1 MSRRLPPLSWLRAF
15 EATARHLSFTR
26 AAEELNVTPSA
37 LSHHVR
43 QLEEHLGTEV
53 FLRKSRE
60 IALTETG
67 ARLLPFMTDGLDRL
81 AEGFAQLDPDTP
93 DNILVVSTG
102 PAFAAKW
109 LAPRMSRFVDRHPE
123 IEIRIAASL
132 KLVDFVADQVD
143 AGIRFGAGNYPGLH
157 IEWLA
162 DDFLTPMVSPD
173 LLPEGR
179 PFDADDLR
187 RLPLLHDDSLESFPG
202 VGEWSEWLKAA
213 GITGIDTSRGP
224 RFSHADH
231 ALDAAADGAG
241 AALGRVVLAGR
252 DLARGRLVAPFDL
265 RLPTGLSFCFV
276 CPPTAR
282 GRPKVEAFREWLL
295 EEVGEMRA
303 EAAKAAEA

>member
-1 MSRRLPPLSWLRAF
+1 MTRRLPPLSWLRAF

-43 QLEEHLGTEV
+43 QLEAHLGSAV
-53 FLRKSRE
+53 FVRKSRE
-60 IALTETG
+60 IALTEIG
-67 ARLLPFMTDGLDRL
+67 ARLLPFMSDGFEKL

-93 DNILVVSTG
+93 DNVLVVSTG

-109 LAPRMSRFVDRHPE
+109 LAPRISRFVDRHPD

-132 KLVDFVADQVD
+132 KLVDFAAAQVD
-143 AGIRFGAGNYPGLH
+143 AGIRFGAGNYPDVEV
-157 IEWLA
+157 EWLA
-162 DDFLTPMVSPD
+162 DDLLTPMVSPELVPD
-173 LLPEGR
+173 DR

-187 RLPLLHDDSLESFPG
+187 KLPLLHDDSLESFPG

-213 GITGIDTSRGP
+213 GITGIDAKRGP

-241 AALGRVVLAGR
+241 AVLSRVVLAGR
-252 DLARGRLVAPFDL
+252 DLARGRLVAPFEL
-265 RLPTGLSFCFV
+265 RLPLGLSFYFV

-282 GRPKVEAFREWLL
+282 GRPKVEAFRDWLFDEMQDMQ
-295 EEVGEMRA
+295 EE
-303 EAAKAAEA
+303 EAT